1 MQHTNACNTASE
13 HPMACSDKR
22 VHGGEKSSG
31 SSKESCQVE
40 EQVQHPS
47 HTMTGVRRE
56 IETMEHY
63 PIIPMEKR

>member
-1 MQHTNACNTASE
+1 
-13 HPMACSDKR
+13 MACSDKR